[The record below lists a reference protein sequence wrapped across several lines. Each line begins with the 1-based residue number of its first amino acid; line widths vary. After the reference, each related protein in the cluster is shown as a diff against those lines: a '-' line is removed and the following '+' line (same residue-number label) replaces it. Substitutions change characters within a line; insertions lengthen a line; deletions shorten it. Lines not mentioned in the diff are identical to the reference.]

1 MKITGSER
9 ETLSVI
15 ASCPF
20 VDRLELAA
28 ISGASRSAVY
38 EAVRG
43 LLGRGSR
50 RTRAPRGG
58 PDTADPPLPPHR
70 QGTGRAGRDRGLH
83 PRIEYGAG
91 SRRPAALSP
100 VSIQW
105 LRILMDRLD
114 VLAVIYRL
122 ASTIA
127 GVAHPVGLRLYRA
140 GPLDA
145 AMTLPGGRTVGI
157 ARQGHAADRT
167 GFSRRLWKLRDAPR
181 PGTVLVLVTDEVWLR
196 HARKM
201 LPRTVEALLALERDA
216 ALAGP
221 EDEVWRPAASGPP
234 ADLRNALGQLA
245 PGGELPVE
253 AHPTQADLPGDGAPD
268 TDRALPVL
276 LKPAEKRA
284 LDLIYDWPWLLRMEM
299 ASLMAVSVRRASQ
312 LVNPLEGFGLVT
324 RPIDG
329 SGRLAL
335 TDRGVALLARRDRTS
350 VALARRRWSVA
361 PVDADACYDWRNVSG
376 GRSRQLLRNVEHT
389 GAVHAFVAA
398 LARQAHALGWELA
411 QIDPPRIASRHFRH
425 EGRNRSVNPD
435 AFGVLRR
442 GPATWPF
449 FLEWERRAVRPST
462 MATRI
467 ALSALL
473 LISQSHRR
481 PRRQALS
488 PDRLRRRHRRHQ
500 LPESGAGRDGPRRG
514 QRAPVGLPQRGHR
527 RAGPAGKG
535 VEVSRRL
542 GARPRPADPLNT
554 PCGTG
559 VKRRLP
565 PRTERRSST
574 HGTGT
579 ERRTERPPEAG
590 STLSS
595 APQRPVALG
604 AVGAAEPLPELA
616 RPGDRDQLRLYV
628 QAGHSRPRTLRTHPQ
643 KDAQGPRHGGLSRAL
658 QARRG

>member
-15 ASCPF
+15 TSCPF

-43 LLGRGSR
+43 LEDGSLVAHVPHAADLVPPTR
-50 RTRAPRGG
+50 RYRL
-58 PDTADPPLPPHR
+58 TA
-70 QGTGRAGRDRGLH
+70 RGL
-83 PRIEYGAG
+83 GALAGTEG
-91 SRRPAALSP
+91 STAASSTGVALDDLLRSRP

-114 VLAVIYRL
+114 ALAVIYRL
-122 ASTIA
+122 ASTVA

-181 PGTVLVLVTDEVWLR
+181 PGTVLVLVTDEVRLR

-253 AHPTQADLPGDGAPD
+253 AHPSQADLPGDGAPD
-268 TDRALPVL
+268 ADRALPVL

-284 LDLIYDWPWLLRMEM
+284 LDLIYDWPWLFRTEL
-299 ASLMAVSVRRASQ
+299 ASLMAVSERRASQ

-324 RPIDG
+324 RPIAQ

-335 TDRGVALLARRDRTS
+335 
-350 VALARRRWSVA
+350 
-361 PVDADACYDWRNVSG
+361 
-376 GRSRQLLRNVEHT
+376 H
-389 GAVHAFVAA
+389 
-398 LARQAHALGWELA
+398 
-411 QIDPPRIASRHFRH
+411 
-425 EGRNRSVNPD
+425 
-435 AFGVLRR
+435 
-442 GPATWPF
+442 
-449 FLEWERRAVRPST
+449 
-462 MATRI
+462 
-467 ALSALL
+467 
-473 LISQSHRR
+473 
-481 PRRQALS
+481 
-488 PDRLRRRHRRHQ
+488 
-500 LPESGAGRDGPRRG
+500 
-514 QRAPVGLPQRGHR
+514 
-527 RAGPAGKG
+527 
-535 VEVSRRL
+535 
-542 GARPRPADPLNT
+542 
-554 PCGTG
+554 
-559 VKRRLP
+559 
-565 PRTERRSST
+565 
-574 HGTGT
+574 
-579 ERRTERPPEAG
+579 
-590 STLSS
+590 
-595 APQRPVALG
+595 
-604 AVGAAEPLPELA
+604 
-616 RPGDRDQLRLYV
+616 RPGRG
-628 QAGHSRPRTLRTHPQ
+628 AP
-643 KDAQGPRHGGLSRAL
+643 GP
-658 QARRG
+658 

>member
-38 EAVRG
+38 ETVGGLEDAGLVAHVPHAADLIPPTRRYRLTARG
-43 LLGRGSR
+43 LGALAETEGSS
-50 RTRAPRGG
+50 AVSS
-58 PDTADPPLPPHR
+58 
-70 QGTGRAGRDRGLH
+70 TGQALDGLL
-83 PRIEYGAG
+83 R
-91 SRRPAALSP
+91 SRP

-114 VLAVIYRL
+114 ALAVIYRL

-167 GFSRRLWKLRDAPR
+167 GFSRRLWKLRDGPR
-181 PGTVLVLVTDEVWLR
+181 PGTVLVLVTDEVRLR

-253 AHPTQADLPGDGAPD
+253 AHATQADLPGDGAPD
-268 TDRALPVL
+268 ADRALPVL

-284 LDLIYDWPWLLRMEM
+284 LDLIYDWPWLLRTEL
-299 ASLMAVSVRRASQ
+299 ASLMAVSERRASQ

-361 PVDADACYDWRNVSG
+361 PVDADASYDWRNVSG

-389 GAVHAFVAA
+389 GAVH
-398 LARQAHALGWELA
+398 
-411 QIDPPRIASRHFRH
+411 
-425 EGRNRSVNPD
+425 

-467 ALSALL
+467 APYLRYYLS
-473 LISQSHRR
+473 R
-481 PRRQALS
+481 S
-488 PDRLRRRHRRHQ
+488 PIDDH
-500 LPESGAGRDGPRRG
+500 
-514 QRAPVGLPQRGHR
+514 
-527 RAGPAGKG
+527 
-535 VEVSRRL
+535 
-542 GARPRPADPLNT
+542 GARPSVLIVFDDDIAATNFLRVARDEMDRAGVSVPLW
-554 PCGTG
+554 
-559 VKRRLP
+559 V
-565 PRTERRSST
+565 S
-574 HGTGT
+574 H
-579 ERRTERPPEAG
+579 
-590 STLSS
+590 S
-595 APQRPVALG
+595 AVIDALG
-604 AVGAAEPLPELA
+604 PLGRAWRSPGDWEPAHVLLA
-616 RPGDRDQLRLYV
+616 R
-628 QAGHSRPRTLRTHPQ
+628 
-643 KDAQGPRHGGLSRAL
+643 
-658 QARRG
+658 

>member
-38 EAVRG
+38 EAVGGLEDGGLVAHVPHAADLIPPTRRYRLTARG
-43 LLGRGSR
+43 LDALAEAEGS
-50 RTRAPRGG
+50 
-58 PDTADPPLPPHR
+58 TAVSS
-70 QGTGRAGRDRGLH
+70 TGQALDGLL
-83 PRIEYGAG
+83 R
-91 SRRPAALSP
+91 SRP
-100 VSIQW
+100 VSVQW

-114 VLAVIYRL
+114 ALAVIYRL

-181 PGTVLVLVTDEVWLR
+181 PGTVLVLVTDEVRLR

-245 PGGELPVE
+245 PGGELPEE

-268 TDRALPVL
+268 ADRALPVL

-284 LDLIYDWPWLLRMEM
+284 LDLIYDWPWLLRTEL
-299 ASLMAVSVRRASQ
+299 ASLMAVSERRASQ

-350 VALARRRWSVA
+350 VALARRRWSIA
-361 PVDADACYDWRNVSG
+361 PVDAEASIR
-376 GRSRQLLRNVEHT
+376 
-389 GAVHAFVAA
+389 
-398 LARQAHALGWELA
+398 LA
-411 QIDPPRIASRHFRH
+411 QR
-425 EGRNRSVNPD
+425 
-435 AFGVLRR
+435 LRR
-442 GPATWPF
+442 QEPAAAQ
-449 FLEWERRAVRPST
+449 ERRAHRGRP
-462 MATRI
+462 
-467 ALSALL
+467 
-473 LISQSHRR
+473 
-481 PRRQALS
+481 
-488 PDRLRRRHRRHQ
+488 RLRRR
-500 LPESGAGRDGPRRG
+500 SGAGR
-514 QRAPVGLPQRGHR
+514 
-527 RAGPAGKG
+527 
-535 VEVSRRL
+535 
-542 GARPRPADPLNT
+542 PRPW
-554 PCGTG
+554 GG
-559 VKRRLP
+559 SW
-565 PRTERRSST
+565 RRST
-574 HGTGT
+574 
-579 ERRTERPPEAG
+579 
-590 STLSS
+590 
-595 APQRPVALG
+595 
-604 AVGAAEPLPELA
+604 
-616 RPGDRDQLRLYV
+616 RPG
-628 QAGHSRPRTLRTHPQ
+628 
-643 KDAQGPRHGGLSRAL
+643 
-658 QARRG
+658 ARRGTSGTRDGTARSTPTPSASFEEARPPGPSSWSGREERCAPRRWRRGSPPICATTYLTVPSTTTAPGPPS